1 MTAYELAEQL
11 REGSFSAVLFDLDGS
26 LVDSMW
32 MWREIDIEYLG
43 RFGIAMPEDLQSCLG
58 GKSITET
65 ALYFRE
71 RFGITDPVDVMIR
84 DWNEMAYRKYL
95 EEVRIKPGGGEFLD
109 FAVRNGIALG
119 LCTSNSVLL
128 TDTVL
133 KANGI
138 ADLFDVI
145 LTGEDI
151 INGKPDPEVYLSA
164 AGRLGISPEKCL
176 VVEDLAD
183 GVRAGKAAGMTVLAI
198 RDAHSRGEEEVIRSM
213 ADITMDDFTGLT
225 GLINV

>member
-1 MTAYELAEQL
+1 M
-11 REGSFSAVLFDLDGS
+11 
-26 LVDSMW
+26 
-32 MWREIDIEYLG
+32 
-43 RFGIAMPEDLQSCLG
+43 
-58 GKSITET
+58 
-65 ALYFRE
+65 
-71 RFGITDPVDVMIR
+71 
-84 DWNEMAYRKYL
+84 
-95 EEVRIKPGGGEFLD
+95 
-109 FAVRNGIALG
+109 
-119 LCTSNSVLL
+119 